1 LRAEAD
7 NVIASPSGRSNL
19 VLLVIAVAIILA
31 VFLFVDPIPQD
42 LAYHRFA
49 DTRTLFGVPN
59 FWNVASNLP
68 FLIVGIWGMAVVSR
82 RRIQPPELRPAYL
95 IFYFGIFMTGFG
107 SGYFHLVPSNDS
119 LVLDRLPMTIGF
131 AGMFAVVLGEVAS
144 IRLARRVL
152 VPFLIIAMTS
162 VMYWAW
168 TESRGV
174 GDLRPYAIVQFLPM
188 LLIPV
193 LLITSRNNSR
203 LVPAFWYMILF
214 YVLAKIAEFFD
225 AAIFDFGQLFSG
237 HSLKHLF
244 AAAAPAILLL
254 ALSKNSGEAGDR
266 SANL

>member
-1 LRAEAD
+1 MRAK
-7 NVIASPSGRSNL
+7 RSNL

-59 FWNVASNLP
+59 FWNVASNLG
-68 FLIVGIWGMAVVSR
+68 FLVVGVWGMAIVSLR
-82 RRIQPPELRPAYL
+82 SIQPPELRPAYL

-131 AGMFAVVLGEVAS
+131 AGMFAVVLGEIAS

-168 TESRGV
+168 TESRGA

-188 LLIPV
+188 LLIPI
-193 LLITSRNNSR
+193 LLVEHRTSSSMI
-203 LVPAFWYMILF
+203 PAFWYMILF

-225 AAIFDFGQLFSG
+225 APIFEIGGIISG

-244 AAAAPAILLL
+244 AAVAPAILLIALNKRSEAADDRL
-254 ALSKNSGEAGDR
+254 AHP
-266 SANL
+266 